1 MHRPWTNVSIQAL
14 RYKISCEHIGSS
26 TFLPCGYDIET
37 YRFTCLLAWIHL
49 LPFPSGG
56 VIKLHLQAWDSK
68 KAETVTAL
76 RNSLYLD
83 DYLIG
88 GQAEEL
94 KNSDI
99 DIFSD
104 AKFVLCTCTSNVS
117 ESEDN
122 HDVKE
127 KNNDLS
133 IAKQQL
139 GSRQSESK
147 VLRLPRDKDTDP
159 RLSEERDRND
169 QGRSAEEPDQSVWWP

>member
-1 MHRPWTNVSIQAL
+1 MWCTSLPLLIELRLWHWDLSIYTRL
-14 RYKISCEHIGSS
+14 V
-26 TFLPCGYDIET
+26 
-37 YRFTCLLAWIHL
+37 WIDL

-68 KAETVTAL
+68 KTETVTAL

-104 AKFVLCTCTSNVS
+104 AKFVLHTWTSNVS
-117 ESEDN
+117 ESE
-122 HDVKE
+122 E

-159 RLSEERDRND
+159 KLSEERDRND
-169 QGRSAEEPDQSVWWP
+169 QGRSAEEPDQSVWLPGPSHTTHLARKLDLPGNL